1 MTTKKPAELMP
12 EPTVEILP
20 GPRRAASRRV
30 FSADEKRLYVE
41 EASQPGSSVSSVARK
56 HGLSPS
62 LLFRW
67 KRLAEE
73 RSMSSGLVADGE
85 VVPEA
90 EVRQMKAR
98 IRELERQLARK
109 TLENEFLKEAIEIW
123 REKKLISR
131 SPLPKRGSGQ

>member
-1 MTTKKPAELMP
+1 MTTKKPAELP
-12 EPTVEILP
+12 LEPTVEILP

-30 FSADEKRLYVE
+30 FTAEEKRLYVE
-41 EASQPGSSVSSVARK
+41 EASLPGSSVSSVARK

-73 RSMSSGLVADGE
+73 GSMSGLVADGE

-98 IRELERQLARK
+98 IRELERQLGRK
-109 TLENEFLKEAIEIW
+109 TLENEILKEAIEIG

-131 SPLPKRGSGQ
+131 SPLSKRGGGQ

>member
-1 MTTKKPAELMP
+1 MSTKKPADFPLEA
-12 EPTVEILP
+12 TVEVLP
-20 GPRRAASRRV
+20 GPRRASSRRV
-30 FSADEKRLYVE
+30 FSAEEKRLYVE
-41 EASQPGSSVSSVARK
+41 EASQPGNSVSAVARK

-73 RSMSSGLVADGE
+73 GSMSGLVADSG

-90 EVRQMKAR
+90 EVRQLKAQ
-98 IRELERQLARK
+98 IRELERQLGRK
-109 TLENEFLKEAIEIW
+109 TLENEILKEAIEIG

-131 SPLPKRGSGQ
+131 SPLLKKGGDR

>member
-1 MTTKKPAELMP
+1 MTTKKPAELPP

-20 GPRRAASRRV
+20 APRRAASRRV
-30 FSADEKRLYVE
+30 FTAEEKRLYVE
-41 EASQPGSSVSSVARK
+41 EASQPGSSVSSVARE

-67 KRLAEE
+67 KRFAEE
-73 RSMSSGLVADGE
+73 GSMSGLVADGE

-98 IRELERQLARK
+98 IRELERQLGRK
-109 TLENEFLKEAIEIW
+109 TLENEILKEAIEIG

-131 SPLPKRGSGQ
+131 SPLPKRGGG